1 MFHYKSGH
9 YLVIPTEKRFSVR
22 ASTLVASARRKSTR
36 TVYEALWKLFSDWCI
51 RGHIDPLN
59 HSARRIDDFLIYLF
73 DDKKLSLIS
82 IKGYRLCFSISRLF
96 VSHHKSVLT
105 QLF

>member
-9 YLVIPTEKRFSVR
+9 YLIIPTEERFSVR
-22 ASTLVASARRKSTR
+22 TSTLIASTRRKSTR
-36 TVYEALWKLFSDWCI
+36 TVYDAFWKLFSDWCI
-51 RGHIDPLN
+51 GGHIDPLN
-59 HSARRIDDFLIYLF
+59 HSARRIEDFLIYLF

-82 IKGYRLCFSISRLF
+82 SKGYRLCFRIPWRF

-105 QLF
+105 